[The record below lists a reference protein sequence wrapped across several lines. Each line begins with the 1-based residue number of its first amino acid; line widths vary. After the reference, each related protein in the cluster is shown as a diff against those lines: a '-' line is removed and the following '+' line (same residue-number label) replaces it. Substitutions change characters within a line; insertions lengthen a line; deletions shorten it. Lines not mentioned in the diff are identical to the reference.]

1 MVMAPGGDPR
11 QTGRVA
17 SRAPPGGPIT
27 GVSLRHTDP
36 LTTPWER
43 LHEARPSAAT
53 RAVLWHA
60 APPVRPPALQ
70 ALHAIAP
77 RVGVRLHAVAV
88 QRFQDVARAGAAITQ
103 AGAERRLVLQAPDV
117 FVHRPRIVA
126 VAAEGR
132 RPALDLDRAWA
143 KLGGRMAYGTSLHE
157 GSRRVAPRRDNL

>member
-1 MVMAPGGDPR
+1 
-11 QTGRVA
+11 
-17 SRAPPGGPIT
+17 
-27 GVSLRHTDP
+27 
-36 LTTPWER
+36 
-43 LHEARPSAAT
+43 
-53 RAVLWHA
+53 
-60 APPVRPPALQ
+60 
-70 ALHAIAP
+70 
-77 RVGVRLHAVAV
+77 VRLHAVAV

-157 GSRRVAPRRDNL
+157 GSRRVAPRRDNLWTGAKPGTLPVQQVMRLALGINLKPAQALGLTIPPTLLFQAHEVRRWAAKPNARTAGFVLQVKLFTSV